1 MLELIVHAS
10 DIMIEPMV
18 QEEKAR
24 KDFSHRLALAC
35 DKAGLPVHGRQAEI
49 AKNMKLTPKA
59 VSKWFNGES
68 IPRRGKLQELAAS
81 IGTTSAYLLGD
92 SVADGIVEGHLQKST
107 ETFRIDVL
115 DVAVSAGPGVINSE
129 FVEVLRSVEYSVED
143 ARQMFNG
150 RKQEQIRI
158 INVRGDSMS
167 GTIEPGD
174 LLFVDI
180 SIQHFDGDGIYAFLY
195 DETAHVKRLQKMK
208 DKLLVISDNQTYR
221 PWEPIEKEEM
231 NKIFVFGKVIGSMPQ
246 TYRKHG

>member
-1 MLELIVHAS
+1 MSELIVHAR

-49 AKNMKLTPKA
+49 AKKMKLTPKA

-81 IGTTSAYLLGD
+81 IGTTSTYLLGD
-92 SVADGIVEGHLQKST
+92 SEADGISEGRLQKST
-107 ETFRIDVL
+107 EIFRIDVL
-115 DVAVSAGPGVINSE
+115 NVSVSAGPGVINSE

-180 SIQHFDGDGIYAFLY
+180 SVQHFDGDGIYAFIY
-195 DETAHVKRLQKMK
+195 DDTSHVKRLQKMK

>member
-1 MLELIVHAS
+1 MKKETLAE
-10 DIMIEPMV
+10 
-18 QEEKAR
+18 
-24 KDFSHRLALAC
+24 RLNQAMEQSGMSQGALA
-35 DKAGLPVHGRQAEI
+35 KASGVAQPTIWRLTSGNARGSTKIVEI
-49 AKNMKLTPKA
+49 ANALGVRTEWLSTGIGPMRPD
-59 VSKWFNGES
+59 GQQ
-68 IPRRGKLQELAAS
+68 PAS
-81 IGTTSAYLLGD
+81 IAPIK
-92 SVADGIVEGHLQKST
+92 ADPNI
-107 ETFRIDVL
+107 FRIDVL
-115 DVAVSAGPGVINSE
+115 DLTVSAGPGVINSE

-180 SIQHFDGDGIYAFLY
+180 SVQHFDGDGIYAFIY
-195 DETAHVKRLQKMK
+195 DDTSHVKRLQKMK
-208 DKLLVISDNQTYR
+208 DKLLVISDNPTYR

>member
-1 MLELIVHAS
+1 MTELIVHAS
-10 DIMIEPMV
+10 TSIIELMV
-18 QEEKAR
+18 QEERAR
-24 KDFSHRLALAC
+24 KDFSKRLALAC
-35 DKAGLPVHGRQAEI
+35 DKAGLPIHGRQADI
-49 AKNMKLTPKA
+49 AKKMKLTPKA

-68 IPRRGKLQELAAS
+68 IPRRGRLQELAAS
-81 IGTTSAYLLGD
+81 IGTTSSYLLGD
-92 SVADGIVEGHLQKST
+92 SHADGITEGHLQKST

-115 DVAVSAGPGVINSE
+115 DVSVSAGPGVINSE

-150 RKQEQIRI
+150 RRADQVRI

-195 DETAHVKRLQKMK
+195 DGTAHVKRLQKMK
-208 DKLLVISDNQTYR
+208 NKLLVISDNKTYAS
-221 PWEPIEKEEM
+221 WEPIESEEM
-231 NKIFVFGKVIGSMPQ
+231 NQLYVFGKVIGSMPQ